1 VGVPDQA
8 PGGGPGRS
16 SRGISGAPLDV
27 CQPAP
32 AQITTTSLSPGAPKG
47 QACEGV
53 DNGGTVLAGSGP
65 RGSNSTVLESP
76 PGARGGEV
84 CPNLLQRPR
93 SRRST
98 GRESL
103 IFRASSRGRSRPGT
117 PLQQIWTCPRPGP
130 SQESHASHRASR
142 RPTAASLNGE

>member
-1 VGVPDQA
+1 MGVPDQA

-65 RGSNSTVLESP
+65 RGSNSTVLARGTDYSPLGSP
-76 PGARGGEV
+76 PAAGVWSRPPGQE
-84 CPNLLQRPR
+84 QHRPR
-93 SRRST
+93 LHPHENTRRAPFVPH
-98 GRESL
+98 EDLPPL
-103 IFRASSRGRSRPGT
+103 IGNSDPAHSP
-117 PLQQIWTCPRPGP
+117 
-130 SQESHASHRASR
+130 
-142 RPTAASLNGE
+142 